1 MTVDLPPPVPEAQVG
16 FERAAPPTSAAVI
29 GPTTPDGTQPG
40 DLTLTWRM
48 VLLFG
53 WIAAFFAYAAVWQA
67 SVQLGIATW
76 WVGPRSQP
84 TPTLIR
90 MIPFILSITAA
101 LLAVYNV
108 RRLSHISLGLAIGSL
123 LIALPDFSRSIGLA
137 MVEVMISGALIVVG
151 LGSMTGRY
159 RLALAKSEPNTSG
172 GIDAPANERIDDAA
186 WAKTPPTSFD

>member
-1 MTVDLPPPVPEAQVG
+1 
-16 FERAAPPTSAAVI
+16 
-29 GPTTPDGTQPG
+29 
-40 DLTLTWRM
+40 
-48 VLLFG
+48 
-53 WIAAFFAYAAVWQA
+53 
-67 SVQLGIATW
+67 
-76 WVGPRSQP
+76 
-84 TPTLIR
+84 